1 MHMAFFAWQPGA
13 ILTSDCDEDVAEQC
27 LSRRPNMA
35 RTPGA
40 VGSCLASI
48 LEETSSPSS
57 SSSSGSS
64 SGLSS
69 GASSA
74 AVAPSSGGR
83 GSRTLTDRCRVLAD
97 VAEPPNLR
105 KAFDA
110 SLSVV
115 VLQSQLEALES
126 QTGMQV
132 RAHGQACGADW
143 HVVDKNLRTREQ
155 KSYVIW
161 GIACRGG
168 HAGVHHPGHQ
178 IGCTC
183 SVLTTCGALQKTVRL
198 GVMRAHGS
206 TTV

>member
-69 GASSA
+69 GSSA

-132 RAHGQACGADW
+132 GAHGQACGAYG
-143 HVVDKNLRTREQ
+143 HVVDKNLPTRER
-155 KSYVIW
+155 KEPC
-161 GIACRGG
+161 A
-168 HAGVHHPGHQ
+168 
-178 IGCTC
+178 
-183 SVLTTCGALQKTVRL
+183 
-198 GVMRAHGS
+198 MRHSA
-206 TTV
+206 